1 MAEPGNEGWQAYLFK
16 VILIGD
22 PSVGKTCLLAQ
33 FFEKI
38 FKLDTDPTIGVE
50 FASKTIQVN
59 QKSIKLQIWDTAGQE
74 VYKSITRSYYRGTVA
89 AVLLYDITNRQT
101 FINAQKWI
109 E

>member
-1 MAEPGNEGWQAYLFK
+1 MIFRCGQNLSTCAILREDFQARYRSDDRSWVRFK
-16 VILIGD
+16 D
-22 PSVGKTCLLAQ
+22 YSSQP
-33 FFEKI
+33 KI
-38 FKLDTDPTIGVE
+38 DKAADLGYGIFLVMK
-50 FASKTIQVN
+50 
-59 QKSIKLQIWDTAGQE
+59 AGQE